1 MSYAKCIYSGI
12 SERDMDMMFLQ
23 LFSTDEG
30 FVRLFLEATQFKT
43 DSFSVESIEL
53 SKSDPKLGESDIT
66 VVLSVDKKKVGL
78 LIEDK
83 IDAIAMPKQAERY
96 EKRGEKGKKNG
107 EYDEFYYYIV
117 CPQKYYDILN
127 QVMEHLEDYK
137 NYYEDF
143 LRKSYTIGGSIIFPK
158 HQSSMNQNRGTNG
171 FICDRWDLT
180 LECIR
185 RYYSGETSPLHETIL
200 ADKAFYELFVDFKG
214 YVDFFYLQDC
224 VTEDYSHVQIWC
236 GDTRFIETGLP
247 KTVDARFEMFISS
260 DSDNPS

>member
-1 MSYAKCIYSGI
+1 MI
-12 SERDMDMMFLQ
+12 DVTFDF
-23 LFSTDEG
+23 T
-30 FVRLFLEATQFKT
+30 T
-43 DSFSVESIEL
+43 DSPNYWNGFWERNEGLGSGG
-53 SKSDPKLGESDIT
+53 SDPDISSPTLQKYHKELWSRKL
-66 VVLSVDKKKVGL
+66 
-78 LIEDK
+78 
-83 IDAIAMPKQAERY
+83 P
-96 EKRGEKGKKNG
+96 NG
-107 EYDEFYYYIV
+107 EMMDLKIGFGTEYLTWKDFRFGSDSIIV
-117 CPQKYYDILN
+117 SFRYKRYRHILN

-200 ADKAFYELFVDFKG
+200 ADIAFYELFVDFKG

-247 KTVDARFEMFISS
+247 KTVDEYFEYINKELDFLNKRNKRISDCFS
-260 DSDNPS
+260 HSTG